1 MNEPERSTADD
12 AVERVLRSAETRAGV
27 ARFGSSEASAIQ
39 QGWSDA
45 AGGDSA

>member
-27 ARFGSSEASAIQ
+27 ARFGANEASAIQ
-39 QGWSDA
+39 KGSQP
-45 AGGDSA
+45 SAS